1 MRKILSTLAIAAA
14 APVLMAGHATA
25 ETANPFKCEPGEKYV
40 MNVMVSGVE
49 YWFPVYEMFKQ
60 AGQQFGC
67 ETAYTG
73 TPEYDVN
80 KQIASFDQAL
90 AQNPAGILVHPMN
103 SDPFI
108 EPINRAVDQGTAVV
122 TFAADSPNSKRV
134 SFITSDNLAEG
145 TYAADAVAEAM
156 GGTGEYAVLENPGQD
171 NHDKRVAAFIARMEA
186 KWPDMKLVGRAAS
199 NQDPT
204 KAYQAV
210 QSLIQANPELGA
222 VFMPEANSAI
232 GAAQASK
239 ENGGKVRVMLA
250 DVNAN
255 ILDMIKAG
263 EIFGSVNP
271 NQGMQGY
278 MGFMLLWLANHPDLI
293 DPMNDTAR
301 SGKNGMAV
309 PFVDNGFS
317 IVTAENADDFYWDK
331 YLKRRG
337 TKGIEE

>member
-1 MRKILSTLAIAAA
+1 MRKFFTTTALAAIAAA
-14 APVLMAGHATA
+14 TVMSGPALAS
-25 ETANPFKCEPGEKYV
+25 ETPFKCQPGEKYV

-60 AGQQFGC
+60 AGQQMGC

-108 EPINRAVDQGTAVV
+108 EPINRAIDQGTAVV
-122 TFAADSPNSKRV
+122 TFAADSPLSKRI
-134 SFITSDNLAEG
+134 SFITSDNTREG
-145 TYAADAVAEAM
+145 IYAADAIAEKL
-156 GGTGEYAVLENPGQD
+156 GGKGEYAVLENPGQD
-171 NHDKRVAAFIARMEA
+171 NHDKRIAAFIKRMEE
-186 KWPDMKLVGRAAS
+186 KYPDMKLVGRAAS
-199 NQDPT
+199 NQDPA
-204 KAYQAV
+204 KAYQGLM
-210 QSLIQANPELGA
+210 SIIQANPNLNA

-232 GAAQASK
+232 GAAQAAK
-239 ENGGKVRVMLA
+239 ESGGKVLVMCA

-263 EIFGSVNP
+263 EVFGSINP

-278 MGFMLLWLANHPDLI
+278 MGFMLLWLAKHPELI
-293 DPMNDTAR
+293 DPMNDAKR
-301 SGKNGMAV
+301 SGFNPMSIPV
-309 PFVDNGFS
+309 VDNGLS

>member
-1 MRKILSTLAIAAA
+1 MRTFLSTTAMAVLVMAYSA
-14 APVLMAGHATA
+14 APAKAA
-25 ETANPFKCEPGEKYV
+25 EESPFRCEPGEKYV

-60 AGQQFGC
+60 AGKQLGC

-108 EPINRAVDQGTAVV
+108 EPINRAIGQGTAVV
-122 TFAADSPNSKRV
+122 TFAADSPLSKRI
-134 SFITSDNLAEG
+134 SFITSDNIREG
-145 TYAADAVAEAM
+145 TYAADAIATKL
-156 GGTGEYAVLENPGQD
+156 GGKGEYAVLENPGQD
-171 NHDKRVAAFIARMEA
+171 NHDKRVTAFIDRMKA

-204 KAYQAV
+204 KAYQGLMSIV
-210 QSLIQANPELGA
+210 QANPNLAA

-232 GAAQASK
+232 GAAQANK
-239 ENGGKVRVMLA
+239 ESGGTILVMCA

-263 EIFGSVNP
+263 EVFGSINP

-278 MGFMLLWLANHPDLI
+278 MGFMLLWLAKHPELI
-293 DPMNDTAR
+293 DPMNDAKR
-301 SGKNGMAV
+301 AGFNPMSI
-309 PFVDNGFS
+309 PFVDNGLS
-317 IVTAENADDFYWDK
+317 IVTAENADDFFWDK